1 MRIVLGLLLVGVL
14 AFLYLKSQSGE
25 LRLQPQIATYLR
37 QLRDIDA
44 GWTRDMAAVRSDP
57 LNAQARSRDSLNRL
71 QPALER
77 LKADTAT
84 LGREDLNTGVEGL
97 RQAFLE
103 KQTQVEAFDRQ
114 VEALRKVLRD
124 VLLQLAAV
132 RQTASRVNAEAPAA
146 LRARLAPLDGQLV
159 SLGAELLRLYV
170 QPDEGVRH
178 TVEASTAAL
187 VQQAEGLPEAL
198 RTPLVGLADPVALIL
213 RDEPALNQTAQQIE
227 LLPTGPRVNSMSD
240 AFDRA
245 FQAMSDEKE
254 QYRVYLAFYSLALL
268 VFLAYVLWQLGR
280 SYVKINHA
288 NEALRAVNEN
298 LEQRVDERTK
308 ELSEALKHLK
318 ESELLL
324 VQTEKMSSLGQMV
337 AGIAHEINT
346 PLAYVKSSLA
356 TLKERLPHVEGVVAE
371 STKLMGL
378 LERGD
383 ATDEQLSE
391 QFTRVSALASQFQ
404 AEAMAANLETLNG
417 DALHGIEQISEIILS
432 LKNFSRL
439 DRSKV
444 SRFDLNEGLEST
456 LVIARNLVKHKTVNK
471 RFGELPLIECSPSQI
486 NQVFLNLITNA
497 AQATSDDQSGEITI
511 TTSAL
516 PSGHIRVDVADNGHG
531 IPDNV
536 ISKIFDPFFTTK
548 DVRPGHRAGAV
559 DRLQDRPGARRAH
572 RSEVQGRQGHRV
584 LRPAA
589 GQGCPTPGAGRLTER
604 GWKLLSRSAGTR
616 CAGWSAAAAWPSCSR
631 PGIRSCTACWRSSWS
646 TRPAWTPPSRT
657 MRCAGSSARPR
668 LPPA

>member
-1 MRIVLGLLLVGVL
+1 MNPATKRILGGAVRIVLGLLLVGVL

-37 QLRDIDA
+37 QLREIDA

-57 LNAQARSRDSLNRL
+57 LNAQARSRDNLDRL
-71 QPALER
+71 QPVLER
-77 LKADTAT
+77 LKADAVL
-84 LGREDLNTGVEGL
+84 LGSEGLNTGVAGL

-124 VLLQLAAV
+124 VLLQLAAL
-132 RQTASRVNAEAPAA
+132 RQTASQVNAEAPVA

-170 QPDEGVRH
+170 QPDQSVRH

-198 RTPLVGLADPVALIL
+198 RTPLVGLAEPVALIL
-213 RDEPALNQTAQQIE
+213 RDEPALTQTAQQIE

-288 NEALRAVNEN
+288 NEALKAANEN
-298 LEQRVDERTK
+298 LEHRVEERTK

-356 TLKERLPHVEGVVAE
+356 TLKERLPQVEGVVAE

-391 QFTRVSALASQFQ
+391 QFTRVSTLATQFQ

-511 TTSAL
+511 TTSVV
-516 PSGHIRVDVADNGHG
+516 PGGHIRVDVADNGHG

-548 DVRPGHRAGAV
+548 DVGKGTGLGLSIAYKIVQEHGGRIEVKSKVGKGTVFAV
-559 DRLQDRPGARRAH
+559 LLP
-572 RSEVQGRQGHRV
+572 VK
-584 LRPAA
+584 AA
-589 GQGCPTPGAGRLTER
+589 QPQAL
-604 GWKLLSRSAGTR
+604 
-616 CAGWSAAAAWPSCSR
+616 AA
-631 PGIRSCTACWRSSWS
+631 
-646 TRPAWTPPSRT
+646 
-657 MRCAGSSARPR
+657 
-668 LPPA
+668 

>member
-1 MRIVLGLLLVGVL
+1 LNPATKIILGAAVRVVLGLLLVGVL

-25 LRLQPQIATYLR
+25 LRLQPQIATYVR

-44 GWTRDMAAVRSDP
+44 GWTRSMAAVRSDP
-57 LNAQARSRDSLNRL
+57 LSAQPRSRDTQDRL
-71 QPALER
+71 QPVLDR
-77 LKADTAT
+77 LRADAGS
-84 LGREDLNTGVEGL
+84 LGNDALNTGVDGL
-97 RQAFLE
+97 RQSFLE
-103 KQTQVEAFDRQ
+103 KQAEIEAFDRQ
-114 VEALRKVLRD
+114 AEALRQVLRD
-124 VLLQLAAV
+124 VLMQLATL
-132 RQTASRVNAEAPAA
+132 RQTAARVSNDAPAA
-146 LRARLAPLDGQLV
+146 LRARLTPLDGQLV

-170 QPDEGVRH
+170 QPDDAVRH
-178 TVEASTAAL
+178 SVEAATAAL
-187 VQQAEGLPEAL
+187 VQQADGLPEAL
-198 RTPLVGLADPVALIL
+198 RTPMVGLADLVALIL
-213 RDEPALNQTAQQIE
+213 RSEPALTQTAQQIE
-227 LLPTGPRVNSMSD
+227 LLPTAPRVNSMSD
-240 AFDRA
+240 AFDRV
-245 FQAMSDEKE
+245 FQAISDEKE

-268 VFLAYVLWQLGR
+268 VFLGYVLWQLGR

-288 NEALRAVNEN
+288 NEALRVANEN
-298 LEQRVDERTK
+298 LEQRVEARTR

-356 TLKERLPHVEGVVAE
+356 TLKERLPEVEGVVTE

-383 ATDEQLSE
+383 ASDEQLSE
-391 QFTRVSALASQFQ
+391 QFTRVSSLATQFQ
-404 AEAMAANLETLNG
+404 AEATAANLETLNG

-471 RFGELPLIECSPSQI
+471 RFGEIPLIECSPSQI

-497 AQATSDDQSGEITI
+497 AQATTDDQSGEITI
-511 TTSAL
+511 TTSVV
-516 PSGHIRVDVADNGHG
+516 PGGQIRVEVADNGHG

-548 DVRPGHRAGAV
+548 DV
-559 DRLQDRPGARRAH
+559 
-572 RSEVQGRQGHRV
+572 
-584 LRPAA
+584 
-589 GQGCPTPGAGRLTER
+589 GQGTGLGLSIAYKIIQEHRGRIEVKSKVGKGTVFSV
-604 GWKLLSRSAGTR
+604 LLPAT
-616 CAGWSAAAAWPSCSR
+616 AAQQALAA
-631 PGIRSCTACWRSSWS
+631 
-646 TRPAWTPPSRT
+646 
-657 MRCAGSSARPR
+657 
-668 LPPA
+668 

>member
-1 MRIVLGLLLVGVL
+1 LNPATKRILGGAVRIILGLLLVGVL
-14 AFLYLKSQSGE
+14 GFLYLKSQSGE

-57 LNAQARSRDSLNRL
+57 LNAQPRSREGPDRL
-71 QPALER
+71 QPVLDR
-77 LKADTAT
+77 LKSDTAL
-84 LGREDLNTGVEGL
+84 LGREDLDTGVDGL
-97 RQAFLE
+97 RQAFLD

-132 RQTASRVNAEAPAA
+132 RQTTARVTAEAPVA
-146 LRARLAPLDGQLV
+146 LRTRLAPLDGQLV

-170 QPDEGVRH
+170 QPDDSVRH

-198 RTPLVGLADPVALIL
+198 RTPLVGLSEPVALIL
-213 RDEPALNQTAQQIE
+213 RDEPALTQTAQQVE
-227 LLPTGPRVNSMSD
+227 RLPTGPRVNSMSD

-245 FQAMSDEKE
+245 FQAIADEKE

-288 NEALRAVNEN
+288 NEALRSANEN

-308 ELSEALKHLK
+308 ELSQALKHLK

-356 TLKERLPHVEGVVAE
+356 TLKERLPEVEGVVAE

-391 QFTRVSALASQFQ
+391 QFTRVSTLASQFQ
-404 AEAMAANLETLNG
+404 AEGMAANLETLNG

-444 SRFDLNEGLEST
+444 SRFNLNEGLEST
-456 LVIARNLVKHKTVNK
+456 LVIARNLVKHKTVHK

-497 AQATSDDQSGEITI
+497 AQATSDDQNGEITI
-511 TTSAL
+511 TTSVVTT
-516 PSGHIRVDVADNGHG
+516 GHIRVDVADNGHG

-548 DVRPGHRAGAV
+548 DV
-559 DRLQDRPGARRAH
+559 
-572 RSEVQGRQGHRV
+572 
-584 LRPAA
+584 
-589 GQGCPTPGAGRLTER
+589 GQGTGLGLSIAYKIVQEHGGRIEVKSKVGKGTMFSV
-604 GWKLLSRSAGTR
+604 LLPVK
-616 CAGWSAAAAWPSCSR
+616 AAQPQALAA
-631 PGIRSCTACWRSSWS
+631 
-646 TRPAWTPPSRT
+646 
-657 MRCAGSSARPR
+657 
-668 LPPA
+668 

>member
-1 MRIVLGLLLVGVL
+1 M
-14 AFLYLKSQSGE
+14 
-25 LRLQPQIATYLR
+25 
-37 QLRDIDA
+37 
-44 GWTRDMAAVRSDP
+44 
-57 LNAQARSRDSLNRL
+57 
-71 QPALER
+71 
-77 LKADTAT
+77 
-84 LGREDLNTGVEGL
+84 
-97 RQAFLE
+97 
-103 KQTQVEAFDRQ
+103 
-114 VEALRKVLRD
+114 
-124 VLLQLAAV
+124 
-132 RQTASRVNAEAPAA
+132 RQTAARVTAEAPVA
-146 LRARLAPLDGQLV
+146 LRTRLAPLDGQLV

-170 QPDEGVRH
+170 QPDDSVRH

-198 RTPLVGLADPVALIL
+198 RTPLVGLSEPVALIL
-213 RDEPALNQTAQQIE
+213 RDEPALTQTAQQVE
-227 LLPTGPRVNSMSD
+227 RLPTGPRVNSMSD

-245 FQAMSDEKE
+245 FQAIADEKE

-288 NEALRAVNEN
+288 NEALRSANEN

-308 ELSEALKHLK
+308 ELSQALKHLK

-356 TLKERLPHVEGVVAE
+356 TLKERLPEVEGVVAE

-391 QFTRVSALASQFQ
+391 QFTRVSTLATQFQ
-404 AEAMAANLETLNG
+404 AEGMAANLETLNG

-444 SRFDLNEGLEST
+444 SRFNLNEGLEST

-511 TTSAL
+511 TTSVVAT
-516 PSGHIRVDVADNGHG
+516 GHIRVDVADNGHG

-548 DVRPGHRAGAV
+548 DV
-559 DRLQDRPGARRAH
+559 
-572 RSEVQGRQGHRV
+572 
-584 LRPAA
+584 
-589 GQGCPTPGAGRLTER
+589 GQGTGLGLSIAYKIVQEHGGRIEVKSKVGKGTMFSV
-604 GWKLLSRSAGTR
+604 LLPVK
-616 CAGWSAAAAWPSCSR
+616 AAQPQALAA
-631 PGIRSCTACWRSSWS
+631 
-646 TRPAWTPPSRT
+646 
-657 MRCAGSSARPR
+657 
-668 LPPA
+668 

>member
-1 MRIVLGLLLVGVL
+1 LNPATKRILGGAVRIALALLLLGVL
-14 AFLYLKSQSGE
+14 AFLYSKSQSGE

-37 QLRDIDA
+37 QLREIDS

-57 LNAQARSRDSLNRL
+57 LNAEPRSRENLNRL
-71 QPALER
+71 QPVLER
-77 LKADTAT
+77 LRTDTAT
-84 LGREDLNTGVEGL
+84 LASPDLDTGVDGL
-97 RQAFLE
+97 RQAFLD
-103 KQTQVEAFDRQ
+103 KQTQMQAFDGQ
-114 VEALRKVLRD
+114 VEALRQVLRD
-124 VLLQLAAV
+124 ALSQLASM
-132 RQTASRVNAEAPAA
+132 RQAAAQVGAEAPPA
-146 LRARLAPLDGQLV
+146 LSARLASLDGQLV

-170 QPDEGVRH
+170 QPDEGVRR
-178 TVEASTAAL
+178 TVESSTAWL
-187 VQQAEGLPEAL
+187 VQQAEGLPEVL
-198 RTPLVGLADPVALIL
+198 RTPLTGLAEPVALIL
-213 RDEPALNQTAQQIE
+213 REEPALAQTAQQIE

-245 FQAMSDEKE
+245 FQTISDEKE
-254 QYRVYLAFYSLALL
+254 QYRIYLAFYSLAML

-288 NEALRAVNEN
+288 NEALKAANEN
-298 LEQRVDERTK
+298 LEQRVDHRTK

-356 TLKERLPHVEGVVAE
+356 TLKERLPLVEGVVAE
-371 STKLMGL
+371 CTRLMAL

-391 QFTRVSALASQFQ
+391 QFTRVSTLATQFQ

-444 SRFDLNEGLEST
+444 SRFNLNEGLEST

-471 RFGELPLIECSPSQI
+471 RFAELPLIECSPSQI

-511 TTSAL
+511 TTSVV

-531 IPDNV
+531 IPENV

-548 DVRPGHRAGAV
+548 DVGKGTGLGLSIAYKIIQEHGGRIDVKSKVGSGTVFSVMLPVKAV
-559 DRLQDRPGARRAH
+559 QPQAL
-572 RSEVQGRQGHRV
+572 
-584 LRPAA
+584 AA
-589 GQGCPTPGAGRLTER
+589 
-604 GWKLLSRSAGTR
+604 
-616 CAGWSAAAAWPSCSR
+616 
-631 PGIRSCTACWRSSWS
+631 
-646 TRPAWTPPSRT
+646 
-657 MRCAGSSARPR
+657 
-668 LPPA
+668 

>member
-1 MRIVLGLLLVGVL
+1 MSLNPATKRILGGAVRIILGLLLVGVL

-57 LNAQARSRDSLNRL
+57 LNAQPRSREGPDRL
-71 QPALER
+71 QPVLDR
-77 LKADTAT
+77 LKSDTAL
-84 LGREDLNTGVEGL
+84 LGREDLNTGVDGL

-132 RQTASRVNAEAPAA
+132 RQAAARVTAEAPVA
-146 LRARLAPLDGQLV
+146 LRTRLAPLDGQLV

-170 QPDEGVRH
+170 QPDDSVRH

-198 RTPLVGLADPVALIL
+198 RTPLVGLSEPVALIL
-213 RDEPALNQTAQQIE
+213 RDEPALTQTAQQVQM
-227 LLPTGPRVNSMSD
+227 LPTGPRVNSMSD

-245 FQAMSDEKE
+245 FQAMADEKE

-268 VFLAYVLWQLGR
+268 VFLGYVLWQLGR

-288 NEALRAVNEN
+288 NEALRAANEN

-308 ELSEALKHLK
+308 ELSRGAQAPERVGAAAGADREDVLPGADGGRHRPRDQHPARLREKQPRHTQGKAPGGRRCGSGVHQADGPAGAGRCDGRAALGAVH
-318 ESELLL
+318 SR
-324 VQTEKMSSLGQMV
+324 VDRWPPSSR
-337 AGIAHEINT
+337 
-346 PLAYVKSSLA
+346 PK
-356 TLKERLPHVEGVVAE
+356 R
-371 STKLMGL
+371 
-378 LERGD
+378 
-383 ATDEQLSE
+383 
-391 QFTRVSALASQFQ
+391 
-404 AEAMAANLETLNG
+404 MAANLETLNG

-444 SRFDLNEGLEST
+444 SRFNLNEGLEST

-511 TTSAL
+511 TTSVVAT
-516 PSGHIRVDVADNGHG
+516 GHIRVDVADNGHG

-548 DVRPGHRAGAV
+548 DV
-559 DRLQDRPGARRAH
+559 
-572 RSEVQGRQGHRV
+572 
-584 LRPAA
+584 
-589 GQGCPTPGAGRLTER
+589 GQGTGLGLSIAYKIVQEHGGRIEVKSKVGKGTMFSV
-604 GWKLLSRSAGTR
+604 LLPVK
-616 CAGWSAAAAWPSCSR
+616 AAQPQALAA
-631 PGIRSCTACWRSSWS
+631 
-646 TRPAWTPPSRT
+646 
-657 MRCAGSSARPR
+657 
-668 LPPA
+668 